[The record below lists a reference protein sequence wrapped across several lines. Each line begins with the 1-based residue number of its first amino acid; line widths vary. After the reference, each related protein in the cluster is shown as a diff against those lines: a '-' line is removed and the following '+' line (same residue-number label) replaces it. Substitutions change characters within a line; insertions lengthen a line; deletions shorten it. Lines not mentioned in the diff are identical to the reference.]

1 MKLTTAGQA
10 GSRNNGPALI
20 QIRPLGTL
28 PCWPESLQRLWTF
41 EFDCVVSTCLSI
53 AEYQKI
59 WTGLVRHRRR
69 LVSRSVDCLDKRAVA
84 RFWAPLA

>member
-53 AEYQKI
+53 AEYQKNLDWLGKAQAAI
-59 WTGLVRHRRR
+59 SITLCGL
-69 LVSRSVDCLDKRAVA
+69 
-84 RFWAPLA
+84 FG